1 MNSSAEKTLRKH
13 LRRVFALL
21 PVILCFFLCSCSTT
35 TWQYLGCE
43 EFTWSPDKMQITK
56 TPDQK
61 HVVLVKNGTLRKYFI
76 PYDFSRRY
84 PTSIETISRTV
95 KFSVP
100 EKQPFFAVKVDPS
113 AKSLAEKYYISKQT
127 GFCYE
132 NIKINP
138 AESIS
143 QIQPVQIAPEDFKKL
158 QNPFWY
164 QDEECYWNI
173 CVPEKAM
180 KYSDYFII
188 PVTYTYRVRD
198 WHKPYMDQ
206 TETLRYKDPL
216 TVSYRVVCFIPAF
229 VFDVVTF
236 PIQIVLLVN
245 SH

>member
-1 MNSSAEKTLRKH
+1 
-13 LRRVFALL
+13 
-21 PVILCFFLCSCSTT
+21 
-35 TWQYLGCE
+35 
-43 EFTWSPDKMQITK
+43 MQK
-56 TPDQK
+56 
-61 HVVLVKNGTLRKYFI
+61 
-76 PYDFSRRY
+76 
-84 PTSIETISRTV
+84 IS
-95 KFSVP
+95 
-100 EKQPFFAVKVDPS
+100 
-113 AKSLAEKYYISKQT
+113 
-127 GFCYE
+127 

-198 WHKPYMDQ
+198 WHEPYMDQ